1 MRLFWSMNWPR
12 IVGANIRR
20 LRKDRG
26 ATLEDIGDAAEL
38 DAGYLGKI
46 ERGLE
51 NPSLNKLVA
60 IASALGVDLG
70 VFFERPSK

>member
-1 MRLFWSMNWPR
+1 MDWAR

-20 LRKDRG
+20 LRKNRG
-26 ATLEDIGDAAEL
+26 ATQEDLADDAGL

-51 NPSLNKLVA
+51 NPSLKKLAA
-60 IASALGVDLG
+60 IAAALDVNPG
-70 VFFERPSK
+70 VFFSKSK

>member
-1 MRLFWSMNWPR
+1 MDWAR

-26 ATLEDIGDAAEL
+26 ATQEDLADDAGL

-51 NPSLNKLVA
+51 NPSLKKLVG
-60 IASALGVDLG
+60 IAAALDVNPG
-70 VFFERPSK
+70 VFFSRVK

>member
-1 MRLFWSMNWPR
+1 MDWPR

-20 LRKDRG
+20 LRKDRR
-26 ATLEDIGDAAEL
+26 ATQEDLADEAGL

-51 NPSLNKLVA
+51 NPSLKKLVG
-60 IASALGVDLG
+60 IANALGVSPG
-70 VFFERPSK
+70 VFFARLK

>member
-1 MRLFWSMNWPR
+1 MDWAR

-26 ATLEDIGDAAEL
+26 ATQEDLADDAGL
-38 DAGYLGKI
+38 DSGYLGKI

-51 NPSLNKLVA
+51 NPSLKKLVG
-60 IASALGVDLG
+60 IAAALDVNPG
-70 VFFERPSK
+70 VFFSRLK

>member
-1 MRLFWSMNWPR
+1 MDWPR

-26 ATLEDIGDAAEL
+26 ATLEDLAGEAGL
-38 DAGYLGKI
+38 DEGYLGKI

-51 NPSLNKLVA
+51 NPSLNKLLG
-60 IASALGVDLG
+60 IANTLEVSPA
-70 VFFERPSK
+70 VFFVKLK